1 MKGKEMFQAYE
12 INLLLTNAE
21 RNVLL
26 NVLKKHE
33 VNGSIAEV
41 NAEIEAIIENLIL
54 CIKEGKK
61 KEFAVFN

>member
-1 MKGKEMFQAYE
+1 MFQAYE

-54 CIKEGKK
+54 CIEEGKK

>member
-1 MKGKEMFQAYE
+1 MFQAYE